1 MNKNV
6 AGQTFR
12 VFAFN
17 VNTLLPVTGDAA
29 NITATLTKDN
39 GSPAAT
45 NDTNP
50 TEDSNGYY
58 LFAATKAESNA
69 DTIDITSVSTTANVQ
84 VIGVP
89 GRIFTV
95 RPVIASAYLDLGT
108 FVGFPT
114 ELIIGDSYNASSG
127 EIIIEIVDA
136 DGAPLYAYNDL
147 DFTDATSVEFIG
159 FRSGDPTSKF
169 INGTCTYSDSSGSKV
184 TIHISSTETAKGKPE
199 FTYEGRVIFTWSG
212 TSSQKTIKTTQFK
225 FIENY

>member
-17 VNTLLPVTGDAA
+17 RNTLVPVTGDAA
-29 NITATLTKDN
+29 NITATITKDG

-45 NDTNP
+45 NDVNP
-50 TEDSNGYY
+50 TEDSGGYY
-58 LFAATKAESNA
+58 LFTATQAESNA
-69 DTIDITSVSTTANVQ
+69 DTIDITPVSATTNVQ
-84 VIGVP
+84 VVGVP

-114 ELIIGDSYNASSG
+114 ELIVGDTYNASSG
-127 EIIIEIVDA
+127 EIILEIVDA

-147 DFTDATSVEFIG
+147 DFVDATSVEFIG
-159 FRSGDPTSKF
+159 FRSGDPVSKF
-169 INGTCTYSDSSGSKV
+169 ISGTCTYSDSGGSTV
-184 TIHISSTETAKGKPE
+184 TIHITSTETLKGKPE

>member
-17 VNTLLPVTGDAA
+17 RNTLVPVTGDAA
-29 NITATLTKDN
+29 NITATITKDD

-50 TEDSNGYY
+50 TEDSGGYY
-58 LFAATKAESNA
+58 LFTATQAETNA
-69 DTIDITSVSTTANVQ
+69 DTIDITPVSATTNVQ
-84 VIGVP
+84 VVGVP

-114 ELIIGDSYNASSG
+114 ELIVGDTYNASSG
-127 EIIIEIVDA
+127 EIILEIVDA

-147 DFTDATSVEFIG
+147 DFTDAAVEFIG
-159 FRSGDPTSKF
+159 FRSGDPVSKF
-169 INGTCTYSDSSGSKV
+169 ISGTCTYSDSGGSSTV
-184 TIHISSTETAKGKPE
+184 TIHITSTETLKGKPE
-199 FTYEGRVIFTWSG
+199 FTYEGRVIFTWAG